1 MPGSRVWLLGLITI
15 AVYGSWYY
23 AFGVLLDPIIADT
36 GWPEPT
42 LTAAFGASILIG
54 GVGAIGGG
62 LLLDRYGSRVVFGLA
77 GAAGAFAFLAA
88 SSAGTAGVFSV
99 SAAIGG
105 GIFGALGFY
114 HVTQTV
120 AVRIAPRNAS
130 RAIALLTIWGAF
142 ASAVFIPLTA
152 LLLSRYGWRSAL
164 TVVTL
169 IAAALLGL
177 GALTFDTKLSGRSGE
192 ARAFA
197 EVRDTLRIPPA
208 RRFLISQA
216 MAGMA
221 ASVVLAY
228 QVPAMTA
235 AGLSLA
241 AASFWAGFR
250 GFAQLAGR
258 LPLMPIV
265 NRLGVTRTMR
275 IAYLSFAV
283 GVMALAFAGTP
294 LLAAV
299 YALAAGFGIG
309 ALSPLVGMFTNELFG
324 RESLGT
330 AMGTVSL
337 VFFGAGALGA
347 PLAGLVASSTGS
359 RAVGVIG
366 AAVLAALA
374 AIVLSP
380 PRADRT

>member
-1 MPGSRVWLLGLITI
+1 MPGSGVWLLGLITI

-54 GVGAIGGG
+54 GVGAVGGG
-62 LLLDRYGSRVVFGLA
+62 WLLDRHGSRVVFGTA
-77 GAAGAFAFLAA
+77 GAAGAIAFLAA
-88 SSAGTAGVFSV
+88 SSATTAGVFAVSV
-99 SAAIGG
+99 AVGG

-120 AVRIAPRNAS
+120 AVRIAPRKAS

-164 TVVTL
+164 TAVTL
-169 IAAALLGL
+169 IAACLLGL
-177 GALTFDTKLSGRSGE
+177 GALTFNTRLSDARGE
-192 ARAFA
+192 AKAFKV
-197 EVRDTLRIPPA
+197 VRDSLRIPSA

-228 QVPAMTA
+228 QVPAMTS

-250 GFAQLAGR
+250 GFSQLAGR

-265 NRLGVTRTMR
+265 DRLGVTRTMR
-275 IAYLSFAV
+275 VAYFSFAV
-283 GVMALAFAGTP
+283 GVVALAFAGTP

-309 ALSPLVGMFTNELFG
+309 ALSPLVGMFTNELFDG
-324 RESLGT
+324 KSLGT

-347 PLAGLVASSTGS
+347 PIAGLVASSTGS
-359 RAVGVIG
+359 RAVAVIG

-380 PRADRT
+380 PRAGRT